1 MTETATTTETV
12 PKPRLLEKYESEI
25 RSAVQEK
32 FGLGNVHQ
40 IPRLRKIVVNM
51 GVGEAI
57 ENKKRLDVAM
67 ADMAIITGQ
76 QPKLC
81 RAKRSVAG
89 FKLREEMPIGCKVT
103 LRGYRMYE
111 FLDRLVSVAIP
122 RIRDF
127 RGIKQNSFDGRG
139 NFSMG
144 LSEQVVF
151 PEINLDKVEWV
162 QGMDIT
168 MVISGG
174 RDEMSLELLTLLG
187 MPFKRD

>member
-1 MTETATTTETV
+1 MSETATETIER
-12 PKPRLLEKYESEI
+12 PRLLEKYESEI
-25 RSAVQEK
+25 RSAIMEK
-32 FGLGNVHQ
+32 FKLANVHQ

-51 GVGEAI
+51 GVGEAV
-57 ENKKRLDVAM
+57 ENKKRLDAAM
-67 ADMAIITGQ
+67 DDLAIIAGQ
-76 QPKLC
+76 RPKLC

-89 FKLREEMPIGCKVT
+89 FKLREEMPIGCKAT

-111 FLDRLVSVAIP
+111 FLDRLISVAIP

-127 RGIKQNSFDGRG
+127 RGIKRNSFDGRG

-151 PEINLDKVEWV
+151 PEIDLDKVEWV

-168 MVISGG
+168 MVMSGG
-174 RDEMSLELLTLLG
+174 RDEISFDLLTQLG
-187 MPFKRD
+187 MPFTRD

>member
-1 MTETATTTETV
+1 MSEAATAPAET
-12 PKPRLLEKYESEI
+12 PRLLEKYVKDI
-25 RSAVQEK
+25 RGSLKEK
-32 FGLGNVHQ
+32 FTLANVNQ
-40 IPRLRKIVVNM
+40 IPCLLKIVVNM
-51 GVGEAI
+51 GVGEAV
-57 ENKKRLDVAM
+57 ENKKRLDAAM
-67 ADMAIITGQ
+67 EDMAIITGQ
-76 QPKLC
+76 RPKLC

-103 LRGYRMYE
+103 LRGYRMWE
-111 FLDRLVSVAIP
+111 FLDRLISVAIP

-127 RGIKQNSFDGRG
+127 RGIKSNSFDGRG

-144 LSEQVVF
+144 LAEQVVF

-174 RDEMSLELLTLLG
+174 SDEMSLELLTQVG

>member
-1 MTETATTTETV
+1 MSDAATAKAAT
-12 PKPRLLEKYESEI
+12 PRLLEKYVNDI
-25 RSAVQEK
+25 RGPLKEK
-32 FGLGNVHQ
+32 FALSNVNQ
-40 IPRLRKIVVNM
+40 IPRLLKIVVNM

-57 ENKKRLDVAM
+57 ENKKRLDAAM
-67 ADMAIITGQ
+67 EDMAIITGQ
-76 QPKLC
+76 RPKLC

-103 LRGYRMYE
+103 IRGCRMWE
-111 FLDRLVSVAIP
+111 FLDRLISVAIP

-127 RGIKQNSFDGRG
+127 RGIKPNSFDGRG

-144 LSEQVVF
+144 LAEQVVF

-174 RDEMSLELLTLLG
+174 SDEMSLELLTQVG

>member
-1 MTETATTTETV
+1 MSEAATAPAAT
-12 PKPRLLEKYESEI
+12 PRLLEKYENDI
-25 RSAVQEK
+25 KGALKEK
-32 FGLGNVHQ
+32 FALSNIHQ
-40 IPRLRKIVVNM
+40 VPRLRKIVVNM

-57 ENKKRLDVAM
+57 ENKKRLDAAM
-67 ADMAIITGQ
+67 DDMAIITGQ
-76 QPKLC
+76 RPKLC

-103 LRGYRMYE
+103 LRGYRMWE
-111 FLDRLVSVAIP
+111 FLDRLISVAIP

-127 RGIKQNSFDGRG
+127 RGIKSNSFDGRG

-144 LSEQVVF
+144 LAEQVVF

-174 RDEMSLELLTLLG
+174 SDEMSLALLTQIG

>member
-1 MTETATTTETV
+1 MSEAATETAAR
-12 PKPRLLEKYESEI
+12 PRLLEKYEGEI
-25 RSAVQEK
+25 KGALKEK
-32 FGLGNVHQ
+32 FGLPNVHQ
-40 IPRLRKIVVNM
+40 IPRLKKIAVNM

-57 ENKKRLDVAM
+57 ENKKRLDAAM
-67 ADMAIITGQ
+67 DDMAIITGQ
-76 QPKLC
+76 RPKLC

-103 LRGYRMYE
+103 LRGHRMYE
-111 FLDRLVSVAIP
+111 FLDRLISVAIP

-127 RGIKQNSFDGRG
+127 RGIKRNSFDGRG

-144 LSEQVVF
+144 LAEHVVF
-151 PEINLDKVEWV
+151 PEINLDKVDWV

-168 MVISGG
+168 MVMGG
-174 RDEMSLELLTLLG
+174 GSDEMSQELLTLLG

>member
-1 MTETATTTETV
+1 MTETAVEQV
-12 PKPRLLEKYESEI
+12 ARPRLLEKYEKDI
-25 RSAVQEK
+25 RGALKEK
-32 FGLGNVHQ
+32 FGLPNVHQ

-57 ENKKRLDVAM
+57 ENKKRLDAAM
-67 ADMAIITGQ
+67 EDLAIIAGQ
-76 QPKLC
+76 RPKMC

-111 FLDRLVSVAIP
+111 FLDRLISIAVP

-127 RGIKQNSFDGRG
+127 RGIKRKSFDGRG

-174 RDEMSLELLTLLG
+174 SDEMSLEMLTQIG
-187 MPFKRD
+187 VPFTRD